1 MISFLA
7 SIVIFL
13 AVTALFALDD
23 LHIDLQA
30 WFRRLRPRRVTDA
43 DLTAWR
49 QLPEKPIAILVANW
63 HEAEVIDRMLRGN
76 LSRLDYSRYV
86 FFVGVYPN
94 DPETIAAASRMAQES
109 ARVIVVTNPLPGP
122 TTKGQML
129 NVIFREAIRLE
140 AELGLQ
146 FELFVMH
153 DSEDVLHPHSLRL
166 FNVAAERADFIQIP
180 VFSFARGGHQWV
192 ASTYMDEFAELHTK
206 DLLVR
211 NALRAGLPS
220 AGVGTALSRKLV
232 LTLMARQQGQVL
244 REDSLTEDYILGM
257 TAAEL
262 GFASSFECA
271 YIARSVPGRRREVR
285 DFIATREYFPSS
297 WERAVRQK
305 GRWIHGIVFQGRRL
319 LRFEGHWTRRYFLW
333 RDRKGPLVSILGLA
347 GMIFLAASLMA
358 RLFLPMLWPID
369 GNTSW
374 VDAIEAQRETLM
386 LYQIVLAL
394 LSLNL
399 LMALWRVGHRMRSV
413 WWVHDAKA
421 SALSALR
428 LPVINVLNFA
438 ASFRAYQQARQAER
452 EGRAPAWV
460 KTTHEL
466 PADFGLSQPPSDTQP
481 ETIKTSSPEASP

>member
-7 SIVIFL
+7 SLVIFL
-13 AVTALFALDD
+13 AVTAIFALDD

-30 WFRRLRPRRVTDA
+30 WFRRLRPRRLTDA
-43 DLTAWR
+43 DLAAWR

-63 HEAEVIDRMLRGN
+63 HEADVIDRMLRGN

-94 DPETIAAASRMAQES
+94 DPETIAAAERMAQES
-109 ARVIVVTNPLPGP
+109 ARVIVITNPLPGP

-146 FELFVMH
+146 FELFAMH

-180 VFSFARGGHQWV
+180 VFSFARGGNQWV

-262 GFASSFECA
+262 GFTSSFECA
-271 YIARSVPGRRREVR
+271 YIARKVPGRRSEVR

-305 GRWIHGIVFQGRRL
+305 GRWIHGIVIQGRRL
-319 LRFEGHWTRRYFLW
+319 LRFEGPWTRRYFLW
-333 RDRKGPLVSILGLA
+333 RDRKGPLVAILGLA
-347 GMIFLAASLMA
+347 GMMFLGASLLA
-358 RLFLPMLWPID
+358 RLLAPVIWPMDW
-369 GNTSW
+369 TAAM
-374 VDAIEAQRETLM
+374 VDAVEAQRDTLM
-386 LYQIVLAL
+386 LYQVALAL

-452 EGRAPAWV
+452 DGRAPAWV

-466 PADFGLSQPPSDTQP
+466 PADFGLAQPKIETARETTQVSP
-481 ETIKTSSPEASP
+481 PEAST